1 MIATLFTAA
10 RLCGALMSA
19 RCDVCD
25 VRVGA
30 MVCVGRMLS

>member
-1 MIATLFTAA
+1 MIATLLTAA

-30 MVCVGRMLS
+30 MVCVGRRM